1 MNQKKIK
8 EQLFILHYQFIN
20 NLQIY
25 KSIQIYRYKSY
36 NLYICKESVICKEL
50 MQTILIIEDEP
61 ILQKALSVALQ
72 QAGYE
77 IKSALEGETGLK
89 LAKEIKPN
97 LILLDL
103 ILPKMDGFEILSE
116 LKKDESAKDIPVII
130 LTNLE
135 SSQDIERALVLGAK
149 TYLVKANYDLKD
161 VIQKVKENIST
172 KN

>member
-1 MNQKKIK
+1 
-8 EQLFILHYQFIN
+8 
-20 NLQIY
+20 
-25 KSIQIYRYKSY
+25 
-36 NLYICKESVICKEL
+36 

-116 LKKDESAKDIPVII
+116 LKKDESVKDIPVII

-161 VIQKVKENIST
+161 VIQKVKENIAT
-172 KN
+172 NN